1 MQTTPRE
8 RIEAYTAKGWWENNT
23 LQNIFSDVIA
33 ENLDRPA
40 LIDPDNRNAFVDGPL
55 IRLSYRDLPGA
66 VDRIGSWL
74 FEAGLRQGDVILV
87 QMPNT
92 VEIVLIY
99 IAAAKLGL
107 IVSPVAMQYSE
118 YELRHIGEVIEPS
131 HYITFR
137 NFRNEAFG
145 MEHLKALPKSCAP
158 LFWGEDD
165 FSLSAASNISSDY
178 SAYVENLV
186 QDPNDIFT
194 ICWTSGT
201 TGRSKGVPR
210 SHNQWLAS
218 ALAVEDSVNLPSG
231 SIYLNPFPFI
241 NMAAIGGFLYFW
253 LKNRGTMI
261 LHHPFDPAVYLS
273 QIQNEKVVYTLA
285 PPALLNRLQETK
297 DQIKAGFDLSKLKLI
312 GSGSAPLS
320 PHMIEGFKTDFDI
333 DVINVFGSNEGSA
346 LLSSPKEVPDCEDR
360 AIFFPRFGRSE
371 HKWANRIH
379 DRIKTKLLDL
389 ETGEEI
395 NEAGKIGELCVTGAT
410 VFDGYYKSPQD
421 NAQAFTE
428 DGYFRTGD
436 LFEIGG
442 DNQQFYRFVGRCKA
456 LIVRGGVNISPE
468 EIDEL
473 LIAHPAILEGAV
485 AAYPD
490 DIMGEKICA
499 VVVLHEGQTLSL
511 EQLKTYMADKKVAKF
526 KWPERLHIMDA
537 LPRNAMNK
545 VVRHELEKLLC

>member
-1 MQTTPRE
+1 MKTSPDK
-8 RIEAYTAKGWWENNT
+8 RIEEYTQKGWWENKT
-23 LQNIFSDVIA
+23 LQGIFSDVAQETI
-33 ENLDRPA
+33 DRVA
-40 LIDPDNRNAFVDGPL
+40 LIDPANRESFVEGQP
-55 IRLSYRDLPGA
+55 IRLSYADMPDS
-66 VDRIGSWL
+66 VNKIGSWL
-74 FEAGLRQGDVILV
+74 YEAGLRQGDIILV

-92 VEIVLIY
+92 VEIVLMY

-107 IVSPVAMQYSE
+107 IVSPVAMQYGQF
-118 YELRHIGEVIEPS
+118 ELEHIGEVIAPKC
-131 HYITFR
+131 YITFR
-137 NFRNEAFG
+137 NFRGEPFG
-145 MEHLKALPKSCAP
+145 DTQLKALPSACTP
-158 LFWGEDD
+158 LFWGKND
-165 FSLSAASNISSDY
+165 FNLENASEASPEYLSY
-178 SAYVENLV
+178 SENLD

-218 ALAVEDSVNLPSG
+218 NLAVEDSVNLPEG
-231 SIYLNPFPFI
+231 STYLNPFPFI

-273 QIQNEKVVYTLA
+273 QIQEEGVVYTLA
-285 PPALLNRLQETK
+285 PPALLNRLLETK
-297 DQIKAGFDLSKLKLI
+297 EQIKAGFDLSKLKLI

-320 PHMIEGFKTDFDI
+320 PHMIEGFKESFDI
-333 DVINVFGSNEGSA
+333 DVINVFGSNEGAA
-346 LLSSPKEVPDCEDR
+346 LLSSPREVSDPAER
-360 AIFFPRFGRSE
+360 ALYFPRFGREDHS
-371 HKWANRIH
+371 WPNRIH
-379 DRIKTKLLDL
+379 DRIKTKLLDM
-389 ETGEEI
+389 ETGAEI
-395 NEAGKIGELCVTGAT
+395 HEAGQIGELCITGAT
-410 VFDGYYKSPQD
+410 VFDGYYKSPDD

-442 DNQQFYRFVGRCKA
+442 DEDQFYRFVGRCKA

-468 EIDEL
+468 ELDEL
-473 LIAHPAILEGAV
+473 LSAHPAVLEGAV

-490 DIMGEKICA
+490 KVMGEKICA
-499 VVVLHEGQTLSL
+499 VIVPHEGQTLTL
-511 EQLKTYMADKKVAKF
+511 EDIKTYLEAKKVAKF

-545 VVRHELEKLLC
+545 VVRPELEMLIS